1 MVYINFSCEKGKVT
15 AALRAL
21 ADAVEHSGET
31 LAEYETYEAVAKI
44 DYDN

>member
-1 MVYINFSCEKGKVT
+1 MVHINFSCDKGKVA

-31 LAEYETYEAVAKI
+31 LAEYETYEAVAEI